1 MRRLFLRD
9 CAPGD
14 VVEDVFIITN
24 KQLAATASGKYY
36 IKAFCSDRTAQLNVR
51 IWNATREQFSAI
63 PDGGFLRIRGR
74 VENYQNNLQ
83 VIIEQ
88 MWAAKEGSF
97 DIADLMPHTE
107 RDVDQMCERMF
118 EICGSFQSRPLAAL
132 VRAYLDDEEL
142 MNRFCRAPA
151 AMNFHHAFVG
161 GLLEH
166 TLNSMEVADAVCK
179 FYPKLNRDVVVAG
192 VFLHDLAKTWELSYD
207 SAFTY
212 TDGGQLVGHIV
223 KGAIWVEKKAEEAE
237 KSSGEKIPQSL
248 IDVIQH
254 IILSHH
260 GEPEFGAA
268 RLPSTPEAIAV
279 HVIENLDAK
288 MMMAL
293 SLTRG
298 EGAMTE
304 SNWTDWQKAFS
315 GRLYRPDVAPAD
327 AAPPEAFPPKASPSA
342 VTEPV
347 VAPRVIPPAETRPA
361 PAPAAALKVNNPLF
375 ESAPARKR

>member
-51 IWNATREQFSAI
+51 IWNATREQFAAI

-83 VIIEQ
+83 LIIEQ

-97 DIADLMPHTE
+97 DIADLMAHTE
-107 RDVDQMCERMF
+107 RDVDQMCERVF
-118 EICGSFQSRPLAAL
+118 EICGTIRSKPLAAL
-132 VRAYLDDEEL
+132 VRAYLDDEDL

-166 TLNSMEVADAVCK
+166 TVNAMEVADAVCK
-179 FYPKLNRDVVVAG
+179 FYPRLNRDLVVVG
-192 VFLHDLAKTWELSYD
+192 IFLHDLAKTWELSYD
-207 SAFTY
+207 SAFSY

-223 KGAIWVEKKAEEAE
+223 KGAIWVEKKAEQAEAA
-237 KSSGEKIPQSL
+237 SGEKIPQAL
-248 IDVIQH
+248 IDVVQH

-268 RLPSTPEAIAV
+268 RVPSTPEAIAV

-298 EGAMTE
+298 DGVATE
-304 SNWTDWQKAFS
+304 SNWTDWQKAFG
-315 GRLYRPDVAPAD
+315 GRLFRPDVAPSD
-327 AAPPEAFPPKASPSA
+327 APPPEEAQMEAVQTKLESA
-342 VTEPV
+342 
-347 VAPRVIPPAETRPA
+347 PA
-361 PAPAAALKVNNPLF
+361 PAPAPVPALKVNNPLF
-375 ESAPARKR
+375 ESTPARKR